1 MDETPF
7 KEREGNIF
15 TFLKTNVSN
24 CTLDDYKWYRNEKD
38 AMYIYQIARIFIS
51 KLLTSFYFVYSRPLL
66 IKGTKEFE

>member
-51 KLLTSFYFVYSRPLL
+51 KLLTSFILYIQGHY
-66 IKGTKEFE
+66 